1 MLIVGIFCLDEPQ
14 SHFFKVLKLT
24 FMYFHYWEDLFAV
37 ALELKD
43 SSHCGSVLPFTLEFD
58 KHLVVLLN
66 DVLVVLSWKILD

>member
-1 MLIVGIFCLDEPQ
+1 
-14 SHFFKVLKLT
+14 
-24 FMYFHYWEDLFAV
+24 MYFHYWEDFFAV